1 MAKIIQIIDT
11 DSTGHRVRLDDGSI
25 VSLKHS
31 YDVPTVGSELNEDD
45 FLFDHGKPM
54 SIEQMKSDAQVAANV
69 LSEIVKPTGPRDAT
83 DAEILAADRAADRAE
98 DRAEEARDDRKRG

>member
-31 YDVPTVGSELNEDD
+31 YDVPTVGAELNEDD

-54 SIEQMKSDAQVAANV
+54 SIEQMKSITAFGRQYVAISDGLHGQEVPLQFDGTNW
-69 LSEIVKPTGPRDAT
+69 
-83 DAEILAADRAADRAE
+83 